1 MKNHIIGKTSFYTCF
16 PEPVLWGAAVP
27 ESFGVLHKDVS
38 LLDAG
43 SSILRWTVSVKRQNE
58 LHIAPFS
65 PDYNESHGCRSE

>member
-1 MKNHIIGKTSFYTCF
+1 M
-16 PEPVLWGAAVP
+16 P